1 MTVVVRVGTAV
12 STTLLAIGIALAF
25 TGPYSMAARLP
36 LAAGLIILL
45 VTPVANLLVALADE
59 IAAREWA
66 FVAAGVVVLVLLAG
80 SLLVAFS

>member
-25 TGPYSMAARLP
+25 AGPYSAAARLP

-45 VTPVANLLVALADE
+45 ATPVANLLVALADE

-66 FVAAGVVVLVLLAG
+66 FVAAGACVLALLGG
-80 SLLVAFS
+80 SLFVAFS